1 MDDQADLELH
11 LCATSALT
19 SRCPLCQETANPK
32 IFPFCSK
39 RCAML
44 DLGRW
49 MRGEYTLEGHGAAE
63 SDALLNDESQGEV
76 RDDPDWEES

>member
-11 LCATSALT
+11 LCATSALK
-19 SRCPLCQETANPK
+19 SRCPLCQETAHPDV
-32 IFPFCSK
+32 FPFCSK

-49 MRGEYTLEGHGAAE
+49 MRGEYSLEDRASDE
-63 SDALLNDESQGEV
+63 SDESSEREWAEV
-76 RDDPDWEES
+76 TPDSHAD